1 VSDADKT
8 DPAIPLPLSLAPTEK
23 LILSMADI
31 VLAEADKDIG
41 KGEEGGNNEGPFVI
55 ECLNYDNPR
64 TRRPGDMW
72 CAAWVSLVH
81 TRAKSGMPR
90 SISAERMRQG
100 YILRGLYRD
109 VTGFP
114 TPEDLAEAMHRAA
127 VLFYERDI
135 KRRAGHVNML
145 RRINVLN
152 LLIDTIGAN
161 EGDFPAKVHVR
172 ESVSIIELHKGLR
185 GSHRFLGF
193 ANID

>member
-1 VSDADKT
+1 MSDTDKT
-8 DPAIPLPLSLAPTEK
+8 DLAIPLPLSLAPTEK

-41 KGEEGGNNEGPFVI
+41 KGEEGGNNLGDFII

-64 TRRPGDMW
+64 TRRPPDMW

-90 SISAERMRQG
+90 SISAERMRQA

-114 TPEDLAEAMHRAA
+114 TPEDLAEAMHRGAA
-127 VLFYERDI
+127 MFYERDI

-145 RRINVLN
+145 RRIHIPN
-152 LLIDTIGAN
+152 LLCDWIGGN
-161 EGDFPAKVHVR
+161 ESNYPAVVR
-172 ESVSIIELHKGLR
+172 IHESVSIIELHKGLK
-185 GSHRFLGF
+185 GEHRFLGF